1 MLRRDKNSLK
11 SRDIIQ
17 VDMSTGQSCL
27 LTRVD
32 RATGGLGQ
40 VGGWH
45 ISPRS
50 ATACTPPHLCCHL
63 DMCNAPFLKYN
74 AVFCACIVCI
84 IRIFRRILYIAQ
96 SCKKTD
102 FAGYKHVFFQ
112 WVYHAPLIF
121 AVNISDA
128 LHQVAF
134 SLSPC
139 TLPSLLPLSLS
150 CPPAVWWRMRR
161 AQKTSFVIHR
171 LLPRVVK
178 AILSDLPHTSTQ
190 NLLEK
195 GSRWHW
201 WRRDLFY
208 SDGS

>member
-11 SRDIIQ
+11 SQDIIQ

-84 IRIFRRILYIAQ
+84 MRIFRRILYIAQ
-96 SCKKTD
+96 SCKKKTD
-102 FAGYKHVFFQ
+102 FADTNMFFSVGVPCATYFAYI
-112 WVYHAPLIF
+112 WCTASSCFLSLPLHSPFPLAPLSI
-121 AVNISDA
+121 
-128 LHQVAF
+128 
-134 SLSPC
+134 
-139 TLPSLLPLSLS
+139 S

-161 AQKTSFVIHR
+161 AQ
-171 LLPRVVK
+171 
-178 AILSDLPHTSTQ
+178 
-190 NLLEK
+190 
-195 GSRWHW
+195 
-201 WRRDLFY
+201 
-208 SDGS
+208 